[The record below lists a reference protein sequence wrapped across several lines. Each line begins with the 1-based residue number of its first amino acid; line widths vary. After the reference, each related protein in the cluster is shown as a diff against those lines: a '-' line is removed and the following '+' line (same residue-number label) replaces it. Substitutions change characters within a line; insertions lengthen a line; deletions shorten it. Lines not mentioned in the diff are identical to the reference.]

1 MKEESLEIF
10 VHDSGRPQVVTA
22 RLDETL
28 KEVLARLGV
37 LPGAD
42 QFVFIGEAVE
52 ALDHPD
58 ADSDVH
64 EAANIELTLEQ
75 LELRKHKH
83 VHTLTIH
90 RVEVTVYF
98 NGHHKR
104 SFSPAATIATVTE
117 WAKNVPMLT
126 PAPEPIWYSR

>member
-10 VHDSGRPQVVTA
+10 LYMTA
-22 RLDETL
+22 A
-28 KEVLARLGV
+28 VLRSLLLAWTRRSRKCSLAWV
-37 LPGAD
+37 FLPGAD

-117 WAKNVPMLT
+117 WAKKTFPC
-126 PAPEPIWYSR
+126 